1 MACVPF
7 KPLVLKT
14 ITSMLPPPPSQ
25 KLVQV
30 PLWGPASYDII
41 ISVFFE
47 TYEAA
52 DLQKTKNLIIGADKA
67 MTIPQ
72 LDNI

>member
-1 MACVPF
+1 
-7 KPLVLKT
+7 
-14 ITSMLPPPPSQ
+14 MLSELCDHGMCSFQTAGTEDYYIDVVPPPPSQ

-30 PLWGPASYDII
+30 PLWGPASSDII

-52 DLQKTKNLIIGADKA
+52 DLQNEE
-67 MTIPQ
+67 PH
-72 LDNI
+72 NRS